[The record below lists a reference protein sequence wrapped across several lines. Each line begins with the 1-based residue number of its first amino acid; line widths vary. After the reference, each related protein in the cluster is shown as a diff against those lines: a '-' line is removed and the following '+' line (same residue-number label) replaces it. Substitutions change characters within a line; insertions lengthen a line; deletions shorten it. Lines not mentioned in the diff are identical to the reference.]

1 VRQFRTPRSTCQL
14 QFPTPQSGPPGTRYA
29 FSQWENGSTNPLR
42 SITAPGFYTANFNTQ
57 HLLTTVANP
66 TQGGKVTPATGYQNA
81 GNVSVSAVPA
91 CGFRFSNW
99 SGGTVSNGQ
108 VLLMGP
114 LTLTANFAVAP
125 VTSLATQRG
134 SILTVRGTPLRYSQT
149 VRAVNTSGTMT
160 DLSFILS
167 GFGPGVAVVS
177 PASPTGATTCLAPA
191 GRPFYTVR
199 NVAPGATAQV
209 TFIFTAPN
217 SQSVVYSVSAIASLG
232 PR

>member
-1 VRQFRTPRSTCQL
+1 M
-14 QFPTPQSGPPGTRYA
+14 G
-29 FSQWENGSTNPLR
+29 
-42 SITAPGFYTANFNTQ
+42 PGFYTANFNTQ

-66 TQGGKVTPATGYQNA
+66 PQGGKVTPATGYQSA
-81 GNVSVSAVPA
+81 GNISVSAVPA

-108 VLLMGP
+108 LLLTGP
-114 LTLTANFAVAP
+114 LTLTANFAAAP
-125 VTSLATQRG
+125 VTALATPQRG

-149 VRAVNTSGTMT
+149 VRAINTSGTTT
-160 DLSFILS
+160 DVSFFLS
-167 GFGPGVAVVS
+167 GFGSGVSVVS
-177 PASPTGATTCLAPA
+177 PAPTGTTSCLAPA

-199 NVAPGATAQV
+199 SVPPGGAAQMNFV
-209 TFIFTAPN
+209 FTAPN